1 MMEVGEGWRR
11 KKDDEG
17 RKERKIGR
25 SEDPDIYMM
34 LEGMLLGE
42 S

>member
-1 MMEVGEGWRR
+1 VKVGAGRRMM
-11 KKDDEG
+11 KKE
-17 RKERKIGR
+17 ERKGR
-25 SEDPDIYMM
+25 SEDPDIYIM